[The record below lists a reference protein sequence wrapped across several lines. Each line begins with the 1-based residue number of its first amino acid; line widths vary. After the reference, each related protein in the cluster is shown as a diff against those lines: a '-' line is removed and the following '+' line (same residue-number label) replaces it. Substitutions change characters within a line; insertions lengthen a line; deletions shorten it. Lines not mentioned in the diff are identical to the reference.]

1 MSDDTGTDTGT
12 DADDTGA
19 TIPDNPDDAAERA
32 YIDALD
38 ALESLDTEDDP
49 VAAVREEKAIMDDFA
64 ERIAAARRGGLS
76 ESHVSAYAKKLH
88 EYADIY
94 SKTEIIDHVDD
105 TYDKQMS
112 SAGAGGTQQTY
123 PPLDQWLQANLERL
137 TVVRTTDHKQ
147 ETLYRWQF
155 SSGTAETSD
164 SRNGVTHFSW
174 AQLRDELYQ
183 ATGENT
189 TKPTCPEQEAWRNWI
204 AGFIDSHAEYE
215 DVVGSRTHAVE
226 RLESWIADNVGYTDL
241 SDAVERNGVL
251 VNADI
256 PATDGGD
263 TDDTDDTS
271 ADTSADATVSKV
283 KVLWPDIERLLDETS
298 VSARGLQTELDSR
311 GYLDADTSGASDTLD
326 DENETRVW
334 VLDPAIATPARVTDA
349 PETPA
354 EQSDD
359 TDTDTDDDTGNDT
372 DDTGGDTTD
381 NTPDD
386 KRDADG
392 GNGHI
397 GSLGGEPALGDFE
410 TDDTD
415 DTGNDTP
422 DAGGGE

>member
-1 MSDDTGTDTGT
+1 MSDDTGADT
-12 DADDTGA
+12 DDTGA
-19 TIPDNPDDAAERA
+19 TIPDNPDAAAERA

-38 ALESLDTEDDP
+38 GLESLDTDDP

-76 ESHVSAYAKKLH
+76 ESHVSAYAKQLY

-147 ETLYRWQF
+147 ETLYRWEF
-155 SSGTAETSD
+155 PSGTAETSD
-164 SRNGVTHFSW
+164 SESGVTHFSW
-174 AQLRDELYQ
+174 SRLRDELYQ

-189 TKPTCPEQEAWRNWI
+189 TKPTCPGQEAWRNWI
-204 AGFIDSHAEYE
+204 AGFIDTHAEYV

-251 VNADI
+251 VDADI

-263 TDDTDDTS
+263 TDNTSGDTGGD
-271 ADTSADATVSKV
+271 DATVSKV

-298 VSARGLQTELDSR
+298 VTSRALQTELDSR
-311 GYLDADTSGASDTLD
+311 GYLDADTSGASAVLD

-359 TDTDTDDDTGNDT
+359 TDTDTDDDT
-372 DDTGGDTTD
+372 DDTGADTTD

-386 KRDADG
+386 KRDTDG

-397 GSLGGEPALGDFE
+397 GSLGGESALGDFD
-410 TDDTD
+410 TGGDDDTD